1 MRHNY
6 IGTEHMLLGMVH
18 GEGVAHDVLVARGVQ
33 LDVARVIV
41 EELLRGRR
49 AG

>member
-1 MRHNY
+1 
-6 IGTEHMLLGMVH
+6 
-18 GEGVAHDVLVARGVQ
+18 VLVARGVQ